1 MKVNKAYLFPA
12 KIYTRYVSRF
22 STKEMQTMNNN
33 IADNDILK
41 DSQIEQHEQKHDV
54 NVHSNNLSKFT
65 ITHLLV
71 HLKIRRMYQ
80 IKKRKSIWE
89 LVIIMCTGLLL
100 LVLLGGGAL
109 GVGYY
114 YYLTNI
120 RPSLTSFERPVSRGQ
135 SEPVLSQPV
144 DTSMVTG
151 RSWNILLLGSDNDGK
166 FAFPQ
171 ILTQVMMVVHIDSAS
186 NTISLVSIP
195 RDSWVPI
202 PEVGGMH
209 KIDQAFL
216 LGSQRENSFE
226 GGIRL
231 ARLTIEQDYGIN
243 IDRYAWVGLSGFANM
258 IDILGGVDVDITHP
272 IVDDTYPDD
281 SGTHSDPNNP
291 YAYTR
296 LYLAPGPQHLT
307 GEQALQ
313 YVRTRHSDQ
322 IGDIGRTE
330 RQQQLLEALR
340 LKLTSYTLLENIPQ
354 LLKSLKNK
362 FYTDL
367 SEQEMLAMAN
377 YGRTLIHNA
386 VKHITL
392 GPGQG
397 KQDYG
402 NLATLYDPSLG
413 MNQDVIVPHCEN
425 IQPVINHIFE
435 LGDIQSCNISGSD

>member
-1 MKVNKAYLFPA
+1 
-12 KIYTRYVSRF
+12 
-22 STKEMQTMNNN
+22 MQAMNNN
-33 IADNDILK
+33 ATDNDILK
-41 DSQIEQHEQKHDV
+41 SRQIDQDEQNLHMDV
-54 NVHSNNLSKFT
+54 YYNDLSKFNVP
-65 ITHLLV
+65 HLLT
-71 HLKIRRMYQ
+71 HLKIKRMYQ
-80 IKKRKSIWE
+80 IKKRKCVWKT
-89 LVIIMCTGLLL
+89 VIVICTGLLL
-100 LVLLGGGAL
+100 LMLLGGGAL

-135 SEPVLSQPV
+135 SEPVLSQQPV
-144 DTSMVTG
+144 DTSMITG

-171 ILTQVMMVVHIDSAS
+171 ILTQVMMVVHIDTTNNA
-186 NTISLVSIP
+186 ISLVSIP

-226 GGIRL
+226 GGVRL

-243 IDRYAWVGLSGFANM
+243 IDRYAWVGLSGFASM

-281 SGTHSDPNNP
+281 SGTHSNPNNP

-330 RQQQLLEALR
+330 RQQQLLEALK
-340 LKLTSYTLLENIPQ
+340 LKFTSYTLLENMPQ

-377 YGRTLIHNA
+377 YGRTLSHNA

-392 GPGQG
+392 GPGQD
-397 KQDYG
+397 KKDYG
-402 NLATLYDPSLG
+402 DLTTLYDPSLG

-435 LGDIQSCNISGSD
+435 LGNIQSCNISGSD